1 MVSQQYL
8 KDYAEKIYRHVEG
21 YSFDKVIRLFPMLY
35 IQIKYYYDVLKA
47 AEFEESFRNM
57 FVLFKGKMFELNKL
71 VRDEL
76 EAYHLFFQNQAFL
89 EESGAP
95 EDVLK
100 ELQLMEMSFLKSQNE
115 LYKQNAA
122 AYKAWLEESK
132 YYGIYEY
139 VKPKGERQLSILKQ
153 EYKLNE
159 HMFKLF
165 VTKIQRRIK

>member
-57 FVLFKGKMFELNKL
+57 FVLFKGRMFELNKL

-95 EDVLK
+95 EK

-122 AYKAWLEESK
+122 AYKAWLEESA

-139 VKPKGERQLSILKQ
+139 VKPRVERQLSILKQ
-153 EYKLNE
+153 EYKTNE
-159 HMFKLF
+159 QMFELL
-165 VTKIQRRIK
+165 QRNFKGE

>member
-57 FVLFKGKMFELNKL
+57 FVLFQDKMFELNKL

-89 EESGAP
+89 ESGAP

-139 VKPKGERQLSILKQ
+139 AKPRVERQLSILKH
-153 EYKLNE
+153 EYKTNKQMLELLQRN
-159 HMFKLF
+159 FKGE
-165 VTKIQRRIK
+165 